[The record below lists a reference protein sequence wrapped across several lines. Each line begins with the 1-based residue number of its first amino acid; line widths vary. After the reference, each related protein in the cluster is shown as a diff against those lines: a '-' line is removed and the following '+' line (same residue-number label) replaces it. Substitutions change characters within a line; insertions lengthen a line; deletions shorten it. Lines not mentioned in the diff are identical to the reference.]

1 MAVNN
6 NMPPKSLTEEA
17 LELSELIDID
27 ELRGL
32 CTGFTNITGAAT
44 AILDLKGNVL
54 AATGW
59 HEICTHFHRVHPV
72 TAARCL
78 ESDTVLAGYLKKGEC
93 SSIYKCKNGLVDVAM
108 PIFIGGRHVAN
119 FFTGQFFLDVPDK
132 EYFIRQAEEFG
143 FNKEA
148 YLDAVDRVPFFSDDF
163 VKIMVDFLSC
173 LVRLIGKMGLANQR
187 LKEAH
192 QHL

>member
-1 MAVNN
+1 MAANN
-6 NMPPKSLTEEA
+6 NMPPKSLTEEN
-17 LELSELIDID
+17 LNLSELIDID

-32 CTGFTNITGAAT
+32 CKSFTNITGVT
-44 AILDLKGNVL
+44 TGIVDLKGNIL
-54 AATGW
+54 AATTW
-59 HEICTHFHRVHPV
+59 NEICTHFHRVHPV
-72 TAARCL
+72 TAARCV
-78 ESDTVLAGYLKKGEC
+78 ESDTVLAGQLKKGEC

-108 PIFIGGRHVAN
+108 RIFIGGRHVAN
-119 FFTGQFFLDVPDK
+119 FFTGQFFVDVPDK
-132 EYFIRQAEEFG
+132 KFFIRQAEEFG

-148 YLDAVDRVPFFSDDF
+148 YLDAVDRVPFFSEEF
-163 VKIMVDFLSC
+163 VKMIVDFLSR